1 MPRQTFRIAP
11 LPAFGSLLLG
21 VMLLGAGQAAAFAQ
35 EPKPDTYTVRP
46 GDTLWALAQRFMGD
60 PFLWP
65 EIYRLNTSVV
75 EDPHWIYPGEVLRL
89 AGSANV
95 ASVPANDTPIPADT
109 SMAAVDTVTVAV
121 AEPEPA
127 ADDSAEP
134 LFPRAGASHVNANL
148 QAAERAPYRPLRPG
162 EFYASGFLTEGRSLP
177 FGKLLGYTVPSQ
189 IGSGPLKPSIL
200 LYSQVVVQAPSG
212 ASYQVGDSLIA
223 LTADL
228 SIPDHGKIVA
238 PTGLLRIT
246 RQVDGGYVAVVE
258 AVYGRMMAG
267 QAVLPAERFTPAGAV
282 RPVAVADG
290 IQATV
295 LGGQEKQTL
304 SGPMDVL
311 FLDKGRQEG
320 VAPGDIFELRRIGTV
335 HGDGTVDVAATM
347 ATVQVVRVGDHSA
360 TVRILSVTAPNIPA
374 GTTARQVAKLPS

>member
-1 MPRQTFRIAP
+1 MPRQTFRFAT
-11 LPAFGSLLLG
+11 LPAFGSLVLG
-21 VMLLGAGQAAAFAQ
+21 VLLLGAGQATAFAQ

-65 EIYRLNTSVV
+65 EIYRLNTNVV

-89 AGSANV
+89 VGSANV
-95 ASVPANDTPIPADT
+95 ASVPTTDTPIPTDST
-109 SMAAVDTVTVAV
+109 AVSDTVQAPVVA
-121 AEPEPA
+121 AEPEA
-127 ADDSAEP
+127 ADSGEP
-134 LFPRAGASHVNANL
+134 LFPRAGANRFASTLRGAD
-148 QAAERAPYRPLRPG
+148 QAPYRPLRPG

-177 FGKLLGYTVPSQ
+177 FGKLLGYAMPSQ

-200 LYSQVVVQAPSG
+200 LYSEVVVQPPAG
-212 ASYQVGDSLIA
+212 ATYQVGDSLIA
-223 LTADL
+223 LTDNL

-258 AVYGRMMAG
+258 GVYGRMMTG

-290 IQATV
+290 IQASV
-295 LGGQEKQTL
+295 LGGQEPQTL
-304 SGPMDVL
+304 KGPMDVL
-311 FLDKGRQEG
+311 FLDKGRQDG
-320 VAPGDIFELRRIGTV
+320 VAPGDIFEIRRVGTV
-335 HGDGTVDVAATM
+335 RGDGTVDVAATM

-360 TVRILSVTAPNIPA
+360 TVRILSVDSPNIPA
-374 GTTARQVAKLPS
+374 GTSARQVAKLPS